1 MTKIGESETK
11 DLCLVRVKHDHIGVG
26 LFSVSDEYDLHLL
39 IDELTDPDSCEY
51 TVVTR
56 SVGIFF
62 SDAPIPNL
70 HEPDDS
76 DYKSDEEANKAAEHF
91 NNNEDL
97 YFSKI
102 MGMTGYF
109 SEIMLQHD
117 LKWHPCMTYQEFEDK
132 EL

>member
-1 MTKIGESETK
+1 MQPTAQHLTTALALTNTDDWFVKQRKDTMTKIGESETK

-91 NNNEDL
+91 
-97 YFSKI
+97 
-102 MGMTGYF
+102 
-109 SEIMLQHD
+109 
-117 LKWHPCMTYQEFEDK
+117 
-132 EL
+132 